1 MNIIFLYPHVLLFL
15 LFLPI
20 FKGIYRKHVHQP
32 SILIPNVSLLKK
44 IIGGHIIKP
53 SGHSLIHFRI
63 LAVLLLL
70 LAYAEPMVVT
80 ETLIIRCNYYLV
92 MASLVCFLLEMF
104 LCNTSLQKIP

>member
-1 MNIIFLYPHVLLFL
+1 MNIIFLYPHALLFL
-15 LFLPI
+15 LALPI

-44 IIGGHIIKP
+44 IIGSSVKP
-53 SGHSLIHFRI
+53 SGSALIHCRI

-70 LAYAEPMVVT
+70 LAYAEPMVIM
-80 ETLIIRCNYYLV
+80 ETLIIRCNHYLV

-104 LCNTSLQKIP
+104 LRNIFLQKIP

>member
-15 LFLPI
+15 LILPI
-20 FKGIYRKHVHQP
+20 FKGIYRKHVRQP

-44 IIGGHIIKP
+44 IIGRRIKP
-53 SGHSLIHFRI
+53 SGHSLIHCRI

-70 LAYAEPMVVT
+70 LAYSEPMIVM

-92 MASLVCFLLEMF
+92 MASLACFLLEMF
-104 LCNTSLQKIP
+104 LRNTSLQKIP